1 MIHISAL
8 YTSKENSIIPR
19 IILIMAANAEVLS
32 FRQGPHYV
40 SLLHVTA
47 TVVSMVVF
55 FLTLRFF
62 HRYRKALK
70 QFFWAG
76 NLDQTMADDIHEK
89 WRRWHVQYGSV
100 FQTVSQSALSAVG
113 SR

>member
-1 MIHISAL
+1 
-8 YTSKENSIIPR
+8 
-19 IILIMAANAEVLS
+19 MAANAEVLS

-70 QFFWAG
+70 QFPGPPVKSFWAG